1 MAITTSYK
9 LLQRYEKAHT
19 SSQSH
24 IVFFRAN
31 LYFPKYSLTFRI
43 FGETYCICKQKELF
57 DSITP

>member
-43 FGETYCICKQKELF
+43 LEKHIVFANRKSYLTA
-57 DSITP
+57 